1 MLACLYADNVNELIT
16 FDYKPPYSNL
26 KRTKERIAGEKAA
39 LKLRK
44 KLLIASLWISHEQ
57 LN

>member
-44 KLLIASLWISHEQ
+44 NFNSVTVDYHEQ
-57 LN
+57 FN